1 MGSSKLVIFQ
11 LASVINTHQKELMN
25 PIVHVLGVST
35 LKHLA
40 QYCAR
45 QLWCECSVWVN
56 QKPFFGYFSPFTLE
70 F

>member
-25 PIVHVLGVST
+25 PFVHVLGVST

-40 QYCAR
+40 QYWAR
-45 QLWCECSVWVN
+45 QLWCEYSVWVN
-56 QKPFFGYFSPFTLE
+56 KKPLFWLF
-70 F
+70 